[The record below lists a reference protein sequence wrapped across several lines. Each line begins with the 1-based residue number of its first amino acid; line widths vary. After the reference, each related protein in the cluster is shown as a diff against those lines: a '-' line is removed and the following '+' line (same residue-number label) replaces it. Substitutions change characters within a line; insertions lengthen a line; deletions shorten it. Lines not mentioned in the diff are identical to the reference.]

1 MPTSQSFPK
10 SDSHAHNIDVNVVYG
25 KIKQVKEGS
34 FGSLTVLMTGETKE
48 LDQAEVFI
56 KEQGVGIEVIHR
68 G

>member
-1 MPTSQSFPK
+1 MPTNQLFPK
-10 SDSHAHNIDVNVVYG
+10 RFDAITLMSTSYTEN
-25 KIKQVKEGS
+25 QTSKEGS